1 MCGRYGRWSRRE
13 RLEAFLAGLPMI
25 DELKD
30 WRPSYN
36 AAPGVPQPIIRATP
50 DGREATIQAVLWGLV
65 PFWSKDPNAG
75 PHPINA
81 QAETAKDTPM
91 FQKLIRERRCLVPA
105 DCFYEWKETP
115 AGKIPHAVRLTSEDP
130 FFLAGL
136 WDVWHARKPDALHTF
151 TILTTEANALTKTF
165 HNRMP
170 LIIRPEDAEFWLHPD
185 VQQIEEIEPLLDPY
199 PAKEMIAYPVSP
211 RVNNVS
217 NDSPELIEPAR

>member
-13 RLEAFLAGLPMI
+13 RLEALLTGLPLI
-25 DELKD
+25 DQLEE

-50 DGREATIQAVLWGLV
+50 DGGEATIQAVLWGLV
-65 PFWSKDPNAG
+65 PFFAKDPKAG

-81 QAETAKDTPM
+81 QAETAKDKPM

-115 AGKIPHAVRLTSEDP
+115 AGKIPHAVRLASEDP

-136 WDVWHARKPDALHTF
+136 WDIWHARKADALHTF
-151 TILTTEANALTKTF
+151 TILTTEPNALLKTL

-185 VQQIEEIEPLLDPY
+185 VQEIEEIEPLLEPY
-199 PAKEMIAYPVSP
+199 PAEEMIAYPVSA
-211 RVNNVS
+211 RVSNVR
-217 NDSPELIEPAR
+217 NDSPDLIEPA